1 MLLMIGKGLEVEY
14 VMQIIDTQKLITNT
28 WNITIV

>member
-1 MLLMIGKGLEVEY
+1 MADDMLLMIGKGLEVEY

-28 WNITIV
+28 

>member
-1 MLLMIGKGLEVEY
+1 MADDMLLMIGKGLEVED

-28 WNITIV
+28 

>member
-1 MLLMIGKGLEVEY
+1 MAEDMLLMIGKGLEVEY

-28 WNITIV
+28 

>member
-28 WNITIV
+28 WNITMV

>member
-1 MLLMIGKGLEVEY
+1 MLLMIGKGLE